1 MRIGFVELGF
11 KLRFM
16 LIFCLITL
24 AAVSAASFL
33 FYFLTYRELGNKYGE
48 AFFTLQSVKRAVFP
62 LLFASIQ
69 SISLLALVS
78 LAIGIL
84 SLFFSHKIAGSLYR
98 FEKSLEVIGAGDLT
112 HISRLRTGDQIQEL
126 VTTINVSAS
135 SMKQRIK
142 DIQDALARFKTLEEE
157 LNKMVDKGFHE
168 KEIEAVADKLRYEL
182 NEIKRLL
189 QNIKT

>member
-84 SLFFSHKIAGSLYR
+84 SLFFSHKIAGPLYR
-98 FEKSLEVIGAGDLT
+98 FEKSLEAIGAGDLT

-142 DIQDALARFKTLEEE
+142 DIQDALARFKTLEEKLKTMTERTFEQKEVAKLTEEMRLEIAE
-157 LNKMVDKGFHE
+157 LK
-168 KEIEAVADKLRYEL
+168 KLL
-182 NEIKRLL
+182 SMK
-189 QNIKT
+189 